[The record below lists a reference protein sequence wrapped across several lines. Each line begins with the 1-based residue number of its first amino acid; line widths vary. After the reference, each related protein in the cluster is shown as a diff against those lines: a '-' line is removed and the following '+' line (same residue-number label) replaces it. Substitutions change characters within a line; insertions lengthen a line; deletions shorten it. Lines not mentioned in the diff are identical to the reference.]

1 MLSENDAKVLKAISE
16 GDSDPQIIADKLG
29 MKVEAVRASA
39 DALGEQ
45 GMIRVTKSVDENEK
59 IKLTDEGSKYANEG
73 LPETNL
79 LKSLGSGKPISEL
92 KDPGLKIGL
101 GWLRKKNLATIQG
114 GMIRPLASANIG
126 LDEVML
132 QELHSGEKSR
142 AELQKKILDHH
153 KSLIDPKDLDHL
165 KSLIDTT
172 DQGHLKSLI
181 GTKDLE
187 HLKSLIN
194 TTDVEHL
201 KSLID
206 PKSLDH
212 LKSLVDPKSLDH
224 LRNLV
229 DLKDLADFKSRG
241 LVDFS
246 KSKKKWRY
254 DITEVGKNYASYGMD
269 MILIHEMPPLT
280 PDLIKNGQFSERD
293 GVLFMDYHGSTYR
306 ARPYDVTL
314 PADRIIPGKKH
325 PYQRL
330 IDFMRAIMLEMGF
343 VEIKG
348 QIVQS
353 SFWNFDALFQ
363 PQDHP
368 AREMQDTFYL
378 DSQAD
383 IPDYTRVKEMHECGG
398 SGSAGWGGCWKPEVA
413 RQEVLRTHT
422 TGVTIKYLAE
432 HPEPPVK
439 AFGIDRVYRR
449 EAIDATHT
457 PEFEQLEGIVMDRD
471 VTFSH
476 LLGIL
481 KEFYAK
487 MGFEEVRFRPGY
499 FPYTEPSVEPEVF
512 IDGLGWVE
520 LGGAGVFRKEVT
532 APFGIEYP
540 VLAWGLGVS
549 RVAMLKLGLKDL
561 RLLYQSDIEWL
572 RETPVCVKL

>member
-1 MLSENDAKVLKAISE
+1 MLSENDVRVLKAISE
-16 GDSDPQIIADKLG
+16 DIVDPQSIADKLG
-29 MKVEAVRASA
+29 MKKEAVRASA
-39 DALGEQ
+39 DALSELGYIQ
-45 GMIRVTKSVDENEK
+45 VTKSVVESVS
-59 IKLTDEGSKYANEG
+59 LTEEGRKYAQEG
-73 LPETNL
+73 LPERVL
-79 LKSLGSGKPISEL
+79 LSFLGSGKAVSEL
-92 KDPGLKIGL
+92 KDPSHKIAL
-101 GWLRKKNLATIQG
+101 GWLKKKGWAAIQA
-114 GMIRPLASANIG
+114 GMIKPMGCAPKGKDEETLENLLAGEKGIREYREESSQDCWHSEAKNIG
-126 LDEVML
+126 ELDKE
-132 QELHSGEKSR
+132 
-142 AELQKKILDHH
+142 
-153 KSLIDPKDLDHL
+153 
-165 KSLIDTT
+165 
-172 DQGHLKSLI
+172 
-181 GTKDLE
+181 
-187 HLKSLIN
+187 
-194 TTDVEHL
+194 
-201 KSLID
+201 
-206 PKSLDH
+206 SLD
-212 LKSLVDPKSLDH
+212 D
-224 LRNLV
+224 LR
-229 DLKDLADFKSRG
+229 KRG
-241 LVDFS
+241 LVHPH
-246 KSKKKWRY
+246 KSKEWHYK
-254 DITEVGKNYASYGMD
+254 ITTEGRGYFWESHRMVVSAEKEMP
-269 MILIHEMPPLT
+269 MPPLT
-280 PDLIKNGQFSERD
+280 SDMIKTGQWIEKEPDLLHLK
-293 GVLFMDYHGSTYR
+293 YHDSTYR

-314 PADRIIPGKKH
+314 AADKIIPGKKH

-330 IDFMRAIMLEMGF
+330 IDFMRTIMLEMGF

-398 SGSAGWGGCWKPEVA
+398 AVGSTGWGGCWKPEVA

-432 HPEPPVK
+432 HPEPPIK

-512 IDGLGWVE
+512 IEGLGWVE

-532 APFGIEYP
+532 APFGIEHP

-572 RETPVCVKL
+572 RETPISVKL

>member
-1 MLSENDAKVLKAISE
+1 MGRAIGQERSLSQTFSGSGDDMLSENDVKVLKAISE
-16 GDSDPQIIADKLG
+16 GGSDPQSIAKTLN

-39 DALGEQ
+39 DALSELCL
-45 GMIRVTKSVDENEK
+45 IRVEKSIEETAT
-59 IKLTDEGSKYANEG
+59 LTAEGEKYAREG
-73 LPETNL
+73 LPERAL
-79 LKSLGSGKPISEL
+79 LTFIGEGRAMSDL
-92 KDPGLKIGL
+92 KDPAYKIGL
-101 GWLRKKNLATIQG
+101 GWLRKKGWAAIEKG
-114 GMIRPLASANIG
+114 AIRPQGEADRG
-126 LDEVML
+126 DDE
-132 QELHSGEKSR
+132 
-142 AELQKKILDHH
+142 KILE
-153 KSLIDPKDLDHL
+153 SLLLNGSVSTAALD
-165 KSLIDTT
+165 K
-172 DQGHLKSLI
+172 KA
-181 GTKDLE
+181 
-187 HLKSLIN
+187 
-194 TTDVEHL
+194 
-201 KSLID
+201 
-206 PKSLDH
+206 
-212 LKSLVDPKSLDH
+212 
-224 LRNLV
+224 LV
-229 DLKDLADFKSRG
+229 DLRSRK
-241 LVDFS
+241 LVDYV
-246 KSKKKWRY
+246 KSKDWHY
-254 DITEVGKNYASYGMD
+254 EITDEGMKCASGKLSEASVQEMPTLTSD
-269 MILIHEMPPLT
+269 MIKSGLWEE
-280 PDLIKNGQFSERD
+280 KD
-293 GVLFMDYHGSTYR
+293 GALNLNYRGSVYSP
-306 ARPYDVTL
+306 RPYDVTL
-314 PADRIIPGKKH
+314 SADRVYPGKKH

-330 IDFMRAIMLEMGF
+330 IDFMREIMLEMGF

-383 IPDYTRVKEMHECGG
+383 IPDYSRVKEMHE
-398 SGSAGWGGCWKPEVA
+398 SGRGADSLGWGGIWRPEVA

-422 TGVTIKYLAE
+422 TGVTIKYLAD

-532 APFGIEYP
+532 APFGIEHP

-561 RLLYQSDIEWL
+561 RLLYQSDLEWL
-572 RETPVCVKL
+572 RETPICIKL

>member
-1 MLSENDAKVLKAISE
+1 MLSENDVKVLKAISE
-16 GDSDPQIIADKLG
+16 GESDPLGIVHKLDL
-29 MKVEAVRASA
+29 KIETVRASA
-39 DALGEQ
+39 DVLGEL
-45 GMIRVTKSVDENEK
+45 GLVKVIKSVSEK
-59 IKLTDEGSKYANEG
+59 VSLTKEGMYYAQAG
-73 LPETNL
+73 LPERSL
-79 LKSLGSGKPISEL
+79 LSAIGSGKAVAEL
-92 KDPGLKIGL
+92 KDPSHKIAL
-101 GWLRKKNLATIQG
+101 GWLRKKGWATIQAG
-114 GMIRPLASANIG
+114 ELKPTGFASKG
-126 LDEVML
+126 KDE
-132 QELHSGEKSR
+132 E
-142 AELQKKILDHH
+142 I
-153 KSLIDPKDLDHL
+153 
-165 KSLIDTT
+165 
-172 DQGHLKSLI
+172 
-181 GTKDLE
+181 
-187 HLKSLIN
+187 
-194 TTDVEHL
+194 
-201 KSLID
+201 
-206 PKSLDH
+206 
-212 LKSLVDPKSLDH
+212 
-224 LRNLV
+224 LV
-229 DLKDLADFKSRG
+229 DLLAGAKSSVDLDKKGLADLRGRG
-241 LVDFS
+241 LVVS
-246 KSKKKWRY
+246 NKNKEWRY
-254 DITEVGKNYASYGMD
+254 EITKEGLDYFWESHQMVVSAEKEVM
-269 MILIHEMPPLT
+269 MPPLT
-280 PDLIKNGQFSERD
+280 SDMIKTGQWIEKD
-293 GVLFMDYHGSTYR
+293 GGLYLEYQGSTYR
-306 ARPYDVTL
+306 PRPYDVTL
-314 PADRIIPGKKH
+314 AADKIIPGKKH

-378 DSQAD
+378 DSLAD

-532 APFGIEYP
+532 APFGIEHP

>member
-1 MLSENDAKVLKAISE
+1 MLSENDVKVLKAVSE
-16 GDSDPQIIADKLG
+16 GYSDPQRIAEKLE
-29 MKVEAVRASA
+29 MKIEAVRALA
-39 DALGEQ
+39 DVLAEHGLLQ
-45 GMIRVTKSVDENEK
+45 VTKSVEETVS
-59 IKLTDEGSKYANEG
+59 LTDEGKRYAIEG
-73 LPETNL
+73 LPERAL
-79 LKSLGSGKPISEL
+79 LSFIGDGKAMSDL
-92 KDPGLKIGL
+92 KDPAWKIGL
-101 GWLRKKNLATIQG
+101 GWLRKKGWAAIEKG
-114 GMIRPLASANIG
+114 IVRPLGPASLG
-126 LDEVML
+126 KDEQM
-132 QELHSGEKSR
+132 
-142 AELQKKILDHH
+142 
-153 KSLIDPKDLDHL
+153 
-165 KSLIDTT
+165 
-172 DQGHLKSLI
+172 
-181 GTKDLE
+181 
-187 HLKSLIN
+187 
-194 TTDVEHL
+194 
-201 KSLID
+201 
-206 PKSLDH
+206 
-212 LKSLVDPKSLDH
+212 
-224 LRNLV
+224 
-229 DLKDLADFKSRG
+229 LKDLLTGGSISSLKLDKKCLADLKGRG
-241 LVDFS
+241 LVAFS
-246 KSKKKWRY
+246 KSKEWRY
-254 DITEVGKNYASYGMD
+254 EITAEGLKWASGAKGEAFIQEMPALTSDMIKAGQWSEANGVLNLEYRGASYS
-269 MILIHEMPPLT
+269 P
-280 PDLIKNGQFSERD
+280 
-293 GVLFMDYHGSTYR
+293 
-306 ARPYDVTL
+306 RPYDVTL
-314 PADRIIPGKKH
+314 AADKIYPGKKH

-330 IDFMRAIMLEMGF
+330 IDFMREIMLEMGF

-378 DSQAD
+378 DSLAD
-383 IPDYTRVKEMHECGG
+383 IPDYSRVKEMHE
-398 SGSAGWGGCWKPEVA
+398 SGKGADSLGWGGIWRPEVA

-481 KEFYAK
+481 KEFYNK

-532 APFGIEYP
+532 APFGIEHP

-572 RETPVCVKL
+572 RETPVCIKL

>member
-1 MLSENDAKVLKAISE
+1 MLSENDVKVLRAISE

-29 MKVEAVRASA
+29 MKVEAVRAIA
-39 DALGEQ
+39 DALHELGYIQ
-45 GMIRVTKSVDENEK
+45 VTKSVEESVS
-59 IKLTDEGSKYANEG
+59 LTQEGRKYAQEG
-73 LPETNL
+73 LPERAL
-79 LKSLGSGKPISEL
+79 LSAIGSGKAMSEL
-92 KDPGLKIGL
+92 KDPSLKIGL
-101 GWLRKKNLATIQG
+101 GWLRKKGWATIQAG
-114 GMIRPLASANIG
+114 ELKPTGSASKG
-126 LDEVML
+126 KDE
-132 QELHSGEKSR
+132 E
-142 AELQKKILDHH
+142 I
-153 KSLIDPKDLDHL
+153 
-165 KSLIDTT
+165 
-172 DQGHLKSLI
+172 
-181 GTKDLE
+181 
-187 HLKSLIN
+187 
-194 TTDVEHL
+194 
-201 KSLID
+201 
-206 PKSLDH
+206 
-212 LKSLVDPKSLDH
+212 
-224 LRNLV
+224 LV
-229 DLKDLADFKSRG
+229 DLLAGAKSSADLDKKGLADLRGRG
-241 LVDFS
+241 LVTSS
-246 KSKKKWRY
+246 KSKEWRY
-254 DITEVGKNYASYGMD
+254 EITETGRSFVESSKKYVEASTKLRYD
-269 MILIHEMPPLT
+269 QISYLPKVTSEA
-280 PDLIKNGQFSERD
+280 IKNGEWD
-293 GVLFMDYHGSTYR
+293 GKYVTIDGNQYEV
-306 ARPYDVTL
+306 RPYDVTL
-314 PADRIIPGKKH
+314 AADKIIPGKKH

-330 IDFMRAIMLEMGF
+330 IDFMREIMLEMGF

-383 IPDYTRVKEMHECGG
+383 IPDYSRVKEMHECGG

-432 HPEPPVK
+432 HLEPPVK

-532 APFGIEYP
+532 APFGIEHP

>member
-1 MLSENDAKVLKAISE
+1 MLSENDLKVLKAISE
-16 GDSDPQIIADKLG
+16 GQSDPQSIAEKLQ

-45 GMIRVTKSVDENEK
+45 GLISVDKSVEESVS
-59 IKLTDEGSKYANEG
+59 LTDEGRKYAGEG
-73 LPETNL
+73 LPERVL
-79 LKSLGSGKPISEL
+79 LSFIGSGKAMSEL
-92 KDPGLKIGL
+92 KDPAHKIGL
-101 GWLRKKNLATIQG
+101 GWLRKKGWAVIQAG
-114 GMIRPLASANIG
+114 EIKPVGAAEP
-126 LDEVML
+126 DEDEIIL
-132 QELHSGEKSR
+132 QALLPGPKSG
-142 AELQKKILDHH
+142 
-153 KSLIDPKDLDHL
+153 KDLDEKARVAL
-165 KSLIDTT
+165 
-172 DQGHLKSLI
+172 
-181 GTKDLE
+181 
-187 HLKSLIN
+187 
-194 TTDVEHL
+194 
-201 KSLID
+201 
-206 PKSLDH
+206 
-212 LKSLVDPKSLDH
+212 
-224 LRNLV
+224 
-229 DLKDLADFKSRG
+229 KSRG
-241 LVDFS
+241 LVKSDTS
-246 KSKKKWRY
+246 KSWKYEITDAGRSITGRVLHAEPGNY
-254 DITEVGKNYASYGMD
+254 RLTGSEADLYASRDITNLTSD
-269 MILIHEMPPLT
+269 MIKTGRWLE
-280 PDLIKNGQFSERD
+280 KKD
-293 GVLFMDYHGSTYR
+293 GLYWEKKSDPILVHP
-306 ARPYDVTL
+306 RPYDVTL
-314 PADRIIPGKKH
+314 AADRIYPGKKH

-330 IDFMRAIMLEMGF
+330 IDFMREIMLEMGF

-378 DSQAD
+378 DSRAE
-383 IPDYTRVKEMHECGG
+383 IPDYTRVKEMHECGRG
-398 SGSAGWGGCWKPEVA
+398 AESTGWGGVWSPDIA

-532 APFGIEYP
+532 APFGIEHP

-561 RLLYQSDIEWL
+561 RLLYQSDLEWL
-572 RETPVCVKL
+572 RQTPVSIKL

>member
-1 MLSENDAKVLKAISE
+1 MLSENDVKVLKAISE
-16 GDSDPQIIADKLG
+16 GDSDPQSIAEKLG

-45 GMIRVTKSVDENEK
+45 GIIQVIKSVAE
-59 IKLTDEGSKYANEG
+59 IVSLTEEGTKYAKEG
-73 LPETNL
+73 LPERNL
-79 LKSLGSGKPISEL
+79 LQSLGSGKPVSEL
-92 KDPGLKIGL
+92 KDPAHKIGL
-101 GWLRKKNLATIQG
+101 GWLRKKGWAAIQAG
-114 GMIRPLASANIG
+114 EIKPLGFAPKGKDEEILQFLLLTKG
-126 LDEVML
+126 L
-132 QELHSGEKSR
+132 KSS
-142 AELQKKILDHH
+142 AELDKR
-153 KSLIDPKDLDHL
+153 
-165 KSLIDTT
+165 
-172 DQGHLKSLI
+172 G
-181 GTKDLE
+181 
-187 HLKSLIN
+187 
-194 TTDVEHL
+194 
-201 KSLID
+201 
-206 PKSLDH
+206 
-212 LKSLVDPKSLDH
+212 
-224 LRNLV
+224 
-229 DLKDLADFKSRG
+229 LADLKSRG
-241 LVDFS
+241 LVELQ
-246 KSKKKWRY
+246 KNKEWRY
-254 DITEVGKNYASYGMD
+254 EITEAGKKYVSQEMGASAVQ
-269 MILIHEMPPLT
+269 EMPPLT
-280 PDLIKNGQFSERD
+280 SDMIKTGQWMEKD
-293 GVLFMDYHGSTYR
+293 GVLYLDYRGTSYR
-306 ARPYDVTL
+306 PRPYDVTL
-314 PADRIIPGKKH
+314 AADRIFPGKKH

-330 IDFMRAIMLEMGF
+330 IDFMREIMLEMGF

-378 DSQAD
+378 DSLAD
-383 IPDYTRVKEMHECGG
+383 IPDFTRVKEMHECGRG
-398 SGSAGWGGCWKPEVA
+398 AESTGWGGCWKPEVA

-457 PEFEQLEGIVMDRD
+457 PEFEQLEGVVMDRE

-487 MGFEEVRFRPGY
+487 MGFDEVRFRPGY

-532 APFGIEYP
+532 APFGIEHP

-572 RETPVCVKL
+572 RITPVSNQALRDLSCRLSDFIMRTWRG

>member
-1 MLSENDAKVLKAISE
+1 MLSENDIKVLKAISE
-16 GDSDPQIIADKLG
+16 GECDPEGIASKLK

-45 GMIRVTKSVDENEK
+45 GLVKVVKSVQETVS
-59 IKLTDEGSKYANEG
+59 LTEEGKGYAREG
-73 LPETNL
+73 LPERRL
-79 LKSLGSGKPISEL
+79 LQFIGLGKPMAEL
-92 KDPGLKIGL
+92 KDPSFKIGL
-101 GWLRKKNLATIQG
+101 GWLRKKGWAAIQG
-114 GMIRPLASANIG
+114 GMIRPLGSALKG
-126 LDEVML
+126 KDEEIL
-132 QELHSGEKSR
+132 EALLPGPKSSGE
-142 AELQKKILDHH
+142 LDQKGLE
-153 KSLIDPKDLDHL
+153 DL
-165 KSLIDTT
+165 
-172 DQGHLKSLI
+172 
-181 GTKDLE
+181 
-187 HLKSLIN
+187 
-194 TTDVEHL
+194 
-201 KSLID
+201 
-206 PKSLDH
+206 
-212 LKSLVDPKSLDH
+212 
-224 LRNLV
+224 
-229 DLKDLADFKSRG
+229 KSRG
-241 LVDFS
+241 LIKSDKS
-246 KSKKKWRY
+246 KSWFY
-254 DITEVGKNYASYGMD
+254 EITDAGLLMKPSSVLQVESGTFKLTGSEVRFS
-269 MILIHEMPPLT
+269 HEIGYIT
-280 PDLIKNGQFSERD
+280 PDKIKTGQWLERD
-293 GVLFMDYHGSTYR
+293 GHLFWENKGETLR
-306 ARPYDVTL
+306 VRPYDVTL
-314 PADRIIPGKKH
+314 AADRIFPGKKH

-330 IDFMRAIMLEMGF
+330 IDFMREIMLEMGF

-378 DSQAD
+378 DSRAE
-383 IPDYTRVKEMHECGG
+383 IPDYTKVKEMHECGLG
-398 SGSAGWGGCWKPEVA
+398 AESTGWGGCWSPEVA
-413 RQEVLRTHT
+413 CQEVLRTHT

-432 HPEPPVK
+432 HRDPPVK

-532 APFGIEYP
+532 APFGIEHP

-572 RETPVCVKL
+572 RETPVSIKL

>member
-1 MLSENDAKVLKAISE
+1 MLSENDVKVLKAISE
-16 GDSDPQIIADKLG
+16 GDSDPQSIAEKLG

-45 GMIRVTKSVDENEK
+45 GIIQVTKSVAEMVS
-59 IKLTDEGSKYANEG
+59 LTEEGTKYAKEG
-73 LPETNL
+73 LPERNL
-79 LKSLGSGKPISEL
+79 LQSLGSGKPMSEL
-92 KDPGLKIGL
+92 KDPAHKISL
-101 GWLRKKNLATIQG
+101 GWLRKKGWAIIQAGEIKPLGSAPKGEDEEILQALLAG
-114 GMIRPLASANIG
+114 AKGS
-126 LDEVML
+126 
-132 QELHSGEKSR
+132 
-142 AELQKKILDHH
+142 AELDKK
-153 KSLIDPKDLDHL
+153 
-165 KSLIDTT
+165 
-172 DQGHLKSLI
+172 G
-181 GTKDLE
+181 
-187 HLKSLIN
+187 
-194 TTDVEHL
+194 
-201 KSLID
+201 
-206 PKSLDH
+206 
-212 LKSLVDPKSLDH
+212 
-224 LRNLV
+224 LV
-229 DLKDLADFKSRG
+229 DLKSRG
-241 LVDFS
+241 LVASS
-246 KSKKKWRY
+246 KCKEWRYEITESGKSFVESSKKYVEASTKLRY
-254 DITEVGKNYASYGMD
+254 GQISY
-269 MILIHEMPPLT
+269 LPKVTSEA
-280 PDLIKNGQFSERD
+280 IKNGIWD
-293 GVLFMDYHGSTYR
+293 GKYVTIDGNQYEI
-306 ARPYDVTL
+306 RPYDVTL
-314 PADRIIPGKKH
+314 AADRIFPGKKH

-330 IDFMRAIMLEMGF
+330 IDFMREIMLEMGF

-378 DSQAD
+378 DSLTD
-383 IPDYTRVKEMHECGG
+383 IPDYTRVKEMHECGRG
-398 SGSAGWGGCWKPEVA
+398 AESTGWGGCWKPEVA

-422 TGVTIKYLAE
+422 TGVTIKHLAD

-532 APFGIEYP
+532 APFGIEHP

-561 RLLYQSDIEWL
+561 RLLYQSDVQWL
-572 RETPVCVKL
+572 RETPVSIKL

>member
-1 MLSENDAKVLKAISE
+1 MLSENDVKVLKAISE
-16 GDSDPQIIADKLG
+16 GDCDPQSIAEKLG

-45 GMIRVTKSVDENEK
+45 GMIQVTKSVEE
-59 IKLTDEGSKYANEG
+59 IVSLTKEGTKYAKEG
-73 LPETNL
+73 LPERNL
-79 LKSLGSGKPISEL
+79 LQSLGQGVAMSEL
-92 KDPGLKIGL
+92 KDPAHKIGL
-101 GWLRKKNLATIQG
+101 GWLRKKGWAAIQG
-114 GMIRPLASANIG
+114 GELKPLGSAPKG
-126 LDEVML
+126 RDE
-132 QELHSGEKSR
+132 ET
-142 AELQKKILDHH
+142 LQKIL
-153 KSLIDPKDLDHL
+153 SN
-165 KSLIDTT
+165 
-172 DQGHLKSLI
+172 G
-181 GTKDLE
+181 
-187 HLKSLIN
+187 
-194 TTDVEHL
+194 
-201 KSLID
+201 
-206 PKSLDH
+206 PKSITELDIE
-212 LKSLVDPKSLDH
+212 KK
-224 LRNLV
+224 
-229 DLKDLADFKSRG
+229 LADILKSRG
-241 LVDFS
+241 LIDFN
-246 KSKKKWRY
+246 KSKFWTY
-254 DITEVGKNYASYGMD
+254 NITDKGASYEMS
-269 MILIHEMPPLT
+269 MKLVQEMPPLT
-280 PDLIKNGQFSERD
+280 SDIIKTGQWTERD
-293 GVLFMDYHGSTYR
+293 GVLYLDYRGSSYR

-314 PADRIIPGKKH
+314 AADRLFPGKKH

-330 IDFMRAIMLEMGF
+330 IDFMREVMLEMGF

-378 DSQAD
+378 DSLAD
-383 IPDYTRVKEMHECGG
+383 IPDYSRVKEMHECGG
-398 SGSAGWGGCWKPEVA
+398 AVGSTGWGGCWKPEVA

-422 TGVTIKYLAE
+422 TGVTIKYLSE
-432 HPEPPVK
+432 HLQPPVK

-487 MGFEEVRFRPGY
+487 MGFDEVRFRPGY

-512 IDGLGWVE
+512 IEGLGWVE

-532 APFGIEYP
+532 APFGIEHP

-549 RVAMLKLGLKDL
+549 RVAMLRLGLKDL

-572 RETPVCVKL
+572 RETPVSIKL

>member
-1 MLSENDAKVLKAISE
+1 MLSENDLKVLKAISV
-16 GDSDPQIIADKLG
+16 GDSDPQSIAKRLD

-39 DALGEQ
+39 DLLGEQ
-45 GMIRVTKSVDENEK
+45 GHVQVIKSVEE
-59 IKLTDEGSKYANEG
+59 IFALTEEGKKYAQEG
-73 LPETNL
+73 LPERNL
-79 LKSLGSGKPISEL
+79 IQSLGSGKPMSEM
-92 KDPGLKIGL
+92 KDPAIKIGL
-101 GWLRKKNLATIQG
+101 GWLRKKGWATIEAGLIKPTGVAPRGKDEEILETLQSG
-114 GMIRPLASANIG
+114 PKRAAE
-126 LDEVML
+126 LDEK
-132 QELHSGEKSR
+132 G
-142 AELQKKILDHH
+142 
-153 KSLIDPKDLDHL
+153 
-165 KSLIDTT
+165 
-172 DQGHLKSLI
+172 
-181 GTKDLE
+181 
-187 HLKSLIN
+187 
-194 TTDVEHL
+194 
-201 KSLID
+201 
-206 PKSLDH
+206 
-212 LKSLVDPKSLDH
+212 
-224 LRNLV
+224 
-229 DLKDLADFKSRG
+229 LAALKSRG
-241 LVDFS
+241 LVASS
-246 KSKKKWRY
+246 KSKEWQFE
-254 DITEVGKNYASYGMD
+254 ITPEGRRAALEMRAAAVETITTITSGMIKSGEWEGSHLSY
-269 MILIHEMPPLT
+269 
-280 PDLIKNGQFSERD
+280 NGH
-293 GVLFMDYHGSTYR
+293 LYT

-314 PADRIIPGKKH
+314 AADKIYPGKKH

-330 IDFMRAIMLEMGF
+330 IDNMREIMLEMGF

-378 DSQAD
+378 DSQAE
-383 IPDYTRVKEMHECGG
+383 IPDFARVKEMHECGG
-398 SGSAGWGGCWKPEVA
+398 SVGSTGWGGCWKPEVA

-422 TGVTIKYLAE
+422 TGVTIKYLAD
-432 HPEPPVK
+432 HPLPPVK

-449 EAIDATHT
+449 EAIDTTHT
-457 PEFEQLEGIVMDRD
+457 PEFEQLEGIVMDEN
-471 VTFSH
+471 VTFCH

-532 APFGIEYP
+532 APFGIEHP

-572 RETPVCVKL
+572 RRTPVSIKL

>member
-1 MLSENDAKVLKAISE
+1 MLSENDAKVLNAISQ
-16 GDSDPQIIADKLG
+16 GGSDPLDIAFKLG
-29 MKVEAVRASA
+29 VKVEAVRASA

-45 GMIRVTKSVDENEK
+45 GLVKVIKSVDEVVS
-59 IKLTDEGSKYANEG
+59 LTKEGLYYSQEG
-73 LPETNL
+73 LPERAML
-79 LKSLGSGKPISEL
+79 SAIGQGLALSEL
-92 KDPGLKIGL
+92 KDPAHKIGL
-101 GWLRKKNLATIQG
+101 GWLRKKGWATIQG
-114 GMIRPLASANIG
+114 GEIRPLGSALRG
-126 LDEVML
+126 SDEEIL
-132 QELHSGEKSR
+132 EKLL
-142 AELQKKILDHH
+142 AG
-153 KSLIDPKDLDHL
+153 PKR
-165 KSLIDTT
+165 SA
-172 DQGHLKSLI
+172 
-181 GTKDLE
+181 DLE
-187 HLKSLIN
+187 K
-194 TTDVEHL
+194 
-201 KSLID
+201 KG
-206 PKSLDH
+206 
-212 LKSLVDPKSLDH
+212 
-224 LRNLV
+224 
-229 DLKDLADFKSRG
+229 LADLKSRG
-241 LVDFS
+241 LVDS
-246 KSKKKWRY
+246 TKTKEWRY
-254 DITEVGKNYASYGMD
+254 EITVEGKKCATGVIVGSIAQ
-269 MILIHEMPPLT
+269 EMPPLT
-280 PDLIKNGQFSERD
+280 SDMIKTGQWMEKD
-293 GVLFMDYHGSTYR
+293 GGLYLDYRGLTYR
-306 ARPYDVTL
+306 PRPYDVTL
-314 PADRIIPGKKH
+314 AADRIIPGKKH

-330 IDFMRAIMLEMGF
+330 IDFMREIMLEMGF

-383 IPDYTRVKEMHECGG
+383 IPDYSRVKEMHECGRG
-398 SGSAGWGGCWKPEVA
+398 AQSTGWGGCWKPEVA

-532 APFGIEYP
+532 APFGIEHP

-572 RETPVCVKL
+572 RSTPVSIKL